1 MGELY
6 RASCPACGYDT
17 TLYLGAGFLSINLK
31 RSASVLTEEERAVL
45 LRMTDENEIKEYS
58 IENKVTEC
66 TTCQKIDSQTIID
79 ITRHDGTKCRFG
91 KVCNTCKKEVT
102 IYEDGAD
109 GFYMCPK
116 CRQHILE
123 LEETGVWD

>member
-1 MGELY
+1 MGERY
-6 RASCPACGYDT
+6 RASCPVCGYDT

-45 LRMTDENEIKEYS
+45 LRMIDDNEVKEYS
-58 IENKVTEC
+58 IINKVTEC
-66 TTCQKIDSQTIID
+66 TACQEMDSQTIID
-79 ITRHDGTKCRFG
+79 IIRYDGTKCRFG
-91 KVCNTCKKEVT
+91 RLCNTCKKEV
-102 IYEDGAD
+102 IVYEDGAD
-109 GFYMCPK
+109 GKYMCPK